1 VSRSELRGDDASA
14 NEQAAAFP
22 REAHA
27 RFRARG
33 GCPPHRAER
42 GAYTYAASSA
52 IGHLCAR
59 GEIGIRCRSTP
70 SANGLPR
77 RRSCVRRSRATET
90 DAGAVGRSSGRDSHG
105 SPTYLCKSP
114 TRSSRRSF
122 RAPACSA
129 CGAPRRCANHVR
141 RRGEDSWVVLIEAR
155 RYRRLLVSY
164 LRNGGNLVEI
174 RQATECSH
182 EEIRRLLRGQLVF
195 VTEGRARRIETLL
208 SAKGREWRAG
218 RDATTSA
225 WGWCRP
231 AWSPRAQGG
240 VRATRPAS
248 DRARARGG
256 RATPH
261 AGARARALAG
271 WQLPEQAS
279 TAGSPGAR
287 GRRANEAAPCAA
299 NCTATDPKSQLS
311 HAPT

>member
-1 VSRSELRGDDASA
+1 MLELSGGTPAGTHAARRHTSA
-14 NEQAAAFP
+14 RARPARP
-22 REAHA
+22 VA
-27 RFRARG
+27 RFARPRAVRV
-33 GCPPHRAER
+33 
-42 GAYTYAASSA
+42 
-52 IGHLCAR
+52 
-59 GEIGIRCRSTP
+59 
-70 SANGLPR
+70 
-77 RRSCVRRSRATET
+77 VRR
-90 DAGAVGRSSGRDSHG
+90 DAAL
-105 SPTYLCKSP
+105 T
-114 TRSSRRSF
+114 T
-122 RAPACSA
+122 SA
-129 CGAPRRCANHVR
+129 GVARIP
-141 RRGEDSWVVLIEAR
+141 GVVLIEAR

-225 WGWCRP
+225 WGWSRP

-248 DRARARGG
+248 DRARARRG